1 MATIFAIA
9 VKDLRLLW
17 RDKAGLFWV
26 IGFPMLMALF
36 FGSIFSG
43 NGDTQGAM
51 RIGVVDSDHSD
62 YSRGL
67 ITDLKKSDALSIRE
81 LPLDSARQMVRLGK
95 LAAYLEIK
103 KGMGTSDGFAAASD
117 STGLEI
123 GIDPSRKAEAGYLE
137 GLIAQAYFQHMQELF
152 TDPSKLRAKIPQWTE
167 GVAGD
172 SSLSSKQRAGYEDLF
187 SGLDQF
193 LGAVDTSKIG
203 TNSIMGGPPLK
214 KVDIVNNQI
223 APHSSYEITFPAAIL
238 WALIG
243 CCASFAVSIV
253 AERTR
258 GTFLRLR
265 LAPIS
270 RTQILAG
277 KGLACFTASILVS
290 FLLLAVA
297 ATVFQVR
304 LTNPIGLAVAL
315 VSAAICF
322 VGLMML
328 ISVLGRTEQAVGGA
342 GWAILLIMSMTGGGM
357 IPLFAM
363 PGWMQTV
370 SNFSAVKWGIL
381 AIEGAIWRQFTFSEM
396 LFPVAVLLVVGVLAF
411 SIGATILTRAET

>member
-1 MATIFAIA
+1 MPTIFAIA
-9 VKDLRLLW
+9 IKDLRLLW

-26 IGFPMLMALF
+26 IGFPLAMALF

-43 NGDTQGAM
+43 DGGAQGAM
-51 RIGVVDSDHSD
+51 RIGVVDSDSTE

-67 ITDLKKSDALSIRE
+67 IADLKKSDALSVRS
-81 LPLDSARQMVRLGK
+81 LPRDSARQMVRQGK
-95 LAAYLEIK
+95 LVAYVEIK
-103 KGMGTSDGFAAASD
+103 KGLGASNGFASSSD
-117 STGLEI
+117 SGGLEI
-123 GIDPSRKAEAGYLE
+123 GIDPARKAEAGYLE
-137 GLIAQAYFQHMQELF
+137 GLISQAYFRRMQEQF
-152 TDPSKLRAKIPQWTE
+152 ADPSKLQAKIPEWSASVGKDTAMP
-167 GVAGD
+167 V
-172 SSLSSKQRAGYEDLF
+172 KQREGMTQMF
-187 SGLDQF
+187 SALNQF
-193 LGAVDTSKIG
+193 LGSVDTSKIG
-203 TNSIMGGPPLK
+203 AKNIMTGPPIK
-214 KVDIVNNQI
+214 KVDVTNNQI
-223 APHSSYEITFPAAIL
+223 SPHTAYEITFPAAIL

-253 AERTR
+253 SERTK

-277 KGLACFTASILVS
+277 KGLACFTASVLVS
-290 FLLLAVA
+290 VLLLAIA
-297 ATVFQVR
+297 SAIFNVR
-304 LTNPIGLAVAL
+304 ITNPIGLAVAL
-315 VSAAICF
+315 CAGAFCF

-357 IPLFAM
+357 IPLFVM

-396 LFPVAVLLVVGVLAF
+396 LFPVTVLMVVGLVAF
-411 SIGATILTRAET
+411 SVGATILSRAET